1 MGLHNQNTEDKLW
14 QSFVLTNDQE
24 ARQQLIENHL
34 PLAKHIA
41 FRFYN
46 NRIDDD
52 IEFDDYLQY
61 ANLGLIEA
69 IDNFDIYRNVTFSTY
84 ASYRIKGSILNGIS
98 SFTEKREQLS
108 LQRRLQKERVQS
120 IISEDFGTFKE
131 LVDNTLG
138 LAISFMLEDTNLVI
152 SKLDHDDN
160 IPYQT
165 YSLNQIRRDIKR
177 IIKFLNKNEQ
187 TIIRLHYYKFIN
199 FNQIA
204 SKMNL
209 TKGRVSQIHKNALI
223 KIKNALEANNKIDS
237 LY

>member
-1 MGLHNQNTEDKLW
+1 MELHNQNMEEKLW
-14 QSFVLTNDQE
+14 RSFVLQNDQE

-41 FRFYN
+41 FRFYS

-84 ASYRIKGSILNGIS
+84 ATYRIKGSILNGLS

-108 LQRRLQKERVQS
+108 LQRRLQKERAQS
-120 IISEDFGTFKE
+120 VVSDDGTTFKD

-138 LAISFMLEDTNLVI
+138 LAISFMLDDTNLVI
-152 SKLDHDDN
+152 SQPQHDN
-160 IPYQT
+160 NTPYQT
-165 YSLNQIRRDIKR
+165 YTLYQIKNDIKR
-177 IIKFLNKNEQ
+177 IVRSLNKNEQ
-187 TIIRLHYYKFIN
+187 TIIRLHYYKFVN

-204 SKMNL
+204 KKMNL

-223 KIKNALEANNKIDS
+223 KIKDALEMRNKIDD

>member
-223 KIKNALEANNKIDS
+223 KIKNSLEANNKIDS

>member
-1 MGLHNQNTEDKLW
+1 MEDKLW
-14 QSFVLTNDQE
+14 QSFVLKNDQD

-34 PLAKHIA
+34 PLAKHLA

-46 NRIDDD
+46 TRIDDD

-69 IDNFDIYRNVTFSTY
+69 IDNFDINRNVTFSTY
-84 ASYRIKGSILNGIS
+84 ATYRIKGSILNGIS

-120 IISEDFGTFKE
+120 IISDDDVGTFKE

-152 SKLDHDDN
+152 SELDHDDN

-165 YSLNQIRRDIKR
+165 YTLRQIRRDIKR
-177 IIKFLNKNEQ
+177 IIKYLNKNEQ

-237 LY
+237 FY

>member
-1 MGLHNQNTEDKLW
+1 MEDKLW
-14 QSFVLTNDQE
+14 QSFVIKNDQE

-46 NRIDDD
+46 TRIDDD
-52 IEFDDYLQY
+52 IEFNDYLQY

-84 ASYRIKGSILNGIS
+84 ATYRIKGSILNGIS

-120 IISEDFGTFKE
+120 VVSDDGGTFKD

-152 SKLDHDDN
+152 SEPEYDNN

-165 YSLNQIRRDIKR
+165 YTLNQIKRDIKR
-177 IIKFLNKNEQ
+177 IVKSLNKNEQ
-187 TIIRLHYYKFIN
+187 IIIRLHYYKFIN

-209 TKGRVSQIHKNALI
+209 TKGRVSQIHKNALV
-223 KIKNALEANNKIDS
+223 KIKDALEANNKIDS
-237 LY
+237 FY

>member
-1 MGLHNQNTEDKLW
+1 MDALNQNREDKLW
-14 QSFVLTNDQE
+14 QSFVLRNDQE
-24 ARQQLIENHL
+24 ARQQLIEKHL

-52 IEFDDYLQY
+52 IEFNDYLQY

-69 IDNFDIYRNVTFSTY
+69 IDNFDIHRNVTFSTY
-84 ASYRIKGSILNGIS
+84 ATYRIKGSILNGIS

-120 IISEDFGTFKE
+120 VVSDDCGTFKE

-152 SKLDHDDN
+152 SEPEHDN
-160 IPYQT
+160 NNPYHT
-165 YSLNQIRRDIKR
+165 CSLNQIKRDIKR
-177 IIKFLNKNEQ
+177 TIKSLSKNEQ
-187 TIIRLHYYKFIN
+187 TIIRLHYFKFIN

-204 SKMNL
+204 LKLNL

-223 KIKNALEANNKIDS
+223 KIKDALEANNKIDS

>member
-1 MGLHNQNTEDKLW
+1 MDLQNQSMEDKLW
-14 QSFVLTNDQE
+14 QSFVQNNDQE

-52 IEFDDYLQY
+52 IEFNDYLQY

-84 ASYRIKGSILNGIS
+84 ATYRIKGSILNGVS

-108 LQRRLQKERVQS
+108 LQKRLQKERAKS
-120 IISEDFGTFKE
+120 IISDDGGTFKE

-138 LAISFMLEDTNLVI
+138 LAISFMLEDTSLVI
-152 SKLDHDDN
+152 SELEHDKN

-165 YSLNQIRRDIKR
+165 CTINQVKRDIKR
-177 IIKFLNKNEQ
+177 IVRSLNKSEQ
-187 TIIRLHYYKFIN
+187 TVIELHYYEYIN

-223 KIKNALEANNKIDS
+223 KIKDALEARNKIDD